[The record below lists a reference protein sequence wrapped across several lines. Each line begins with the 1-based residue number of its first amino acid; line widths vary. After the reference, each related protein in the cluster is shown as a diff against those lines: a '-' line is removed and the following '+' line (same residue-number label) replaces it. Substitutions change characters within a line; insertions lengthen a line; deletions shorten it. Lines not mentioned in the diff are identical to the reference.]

1 MKRYQVTFVFD
12 YTTITTFIEASDDGG
27 AEDVARIF
35 VYQDLLVPKG
45 IIDSA
50 NEVLVEELEMV

>member
-1 MKRYQVTFVFD
+1 MKTYQVTFVFD
-12 YTTITTFIEASDDGG
+12 YTTITTRIEASEEDR

-50 NEVLVEELEMV
+50 NDVLIEEMEMV